1 MWARRVV
8 RDRSSIPEVSRARL
22 RKRMRNT
29 RDLTENITL
38 HRPIMRIPIVA
49 RPMLLDVAGKATMDA
64 RGRYPGRTQMA
75 QQPPPSNQVNTQ
87 DGIVIASYP
96 FTPSGAHSTSTT
108 VVTRRGSGMTRH
120 LYAFLTFSLVIAFG
134 ILAISPRR
142 QRQADAAAAAAAN
155 AASLS
160 APSTITTTHAPA
172 VVPPVA
178 QPAADLTP
186 AAPPAASTSATP
198 VAPVAKKAPTRAPK
212 AAPKKTAAP
221 TRRE

>member
-1 MWARRVV
+1 
-8 RDRSSIPEVSRARL
+8 
-22 RKRMRNT
+22 MRNT

-75 QQPPPSNQVNTQ
+75 QQPPPSSQVNTQ

-96 FTPSGAHSTSTT
+96 FTPSGAHSASTT
-108 VVTRRGSGMTRH
+108 FVTRRSSGMTRH

-160 APSTITTTHAPA
+160 APSAITATHAPA

-178 QPAADLTP
+178 FTQPIADLTP
-186 AAPPAASTSATP
+186 AATPAASASAPPAAPA
-198 VAPVAKKAPTRAPK
+198 AKKAPARAPK